1 MFSDELDFGVWLTD
15 RVKTKLAFE
24 REKNND
30 RLEEFR
36 VPGGTEGRSSKG
48 TKQIQW
54 NSVLHFYKP
63 QLSLAARLGRLSLSD
78 PAAAVKKSERLLA
91 SDGARGEACQP
102 ETAQGE
108 GTCQPAAVRGE
119 VTCLTAMARGKW
131 LASQRRREGRTL
143 ASQRRREGKV
153 LASQRWREGKGLPA
167 SDG

>member
-1 MFSDELDFGVWLTD
+1 MFSDELDFDVWLTD

-78 PAAAVKKSERLLA
+78 PAAAVKKSERLTA
-91 SDGARGEACQP
+91 SDGARG
-102 ETAQGE
+102 GH
-108 GTCQPAAVRGE
+108 
-119 VTCLTAMARGKW
+119 
-131 LASQRRREGRTL
+131 
-143 ASQRRREGKV
+143 
-153 LASQRWREGKGLPA
+153 LPA
-167 SDG
+167 SDGARGRYLPASDGARGRACQPAMGDGEGEGSVRAAMWRLSFAKSGIRNLLLQKSHF